1 MGVRV
6 QGLGCDVGL
15 VGPDDRPGLGVGA
28 QLAEVCGTAQWLEDA
43 AVVDQVG
50 EVDHGARAV
59 LEADVDI
66 VAV

>member
-1 MGVRV
+1 VRV
-6 QGLGCDVGL
+6 KGLGCDV
-15 VGPDDRPGLGVGA
+15 GVGA
-28 QLAEVCGTAQWLEDA
+28 QLAEVRGVAQWLEDA

-59 LEADVDI
+59 LEADVDV